1 MGSRMPVPSA
11 GISLGADRSFSVC
24 RNFRKTN
31 QIVRTMRGALLRAYA
46 IGRFTMK
53 RFSIL
58 SLATVA
64 LVCLIA
70 LPSGDAI
77 GQTKITKDQ
86 LVGTWSFASVVIER
100 GPGPA
105 IR

>member
-1 MGSRMPVPSA
+1 
-11 GISLGADRSFSVC
+11 
-24 RNFRKTN
+24 
-31 QIVRTMRGALLRAYA
+31 
-46 IGRFTMK
+46 MK

-77 GQTKITKDQ
+77 GQTKMTK
-86 LVGTWSFASVVIER
+86 TSW
-100 GPGPA
+100 
-105 IR
+105 